1 MLTETGRVVGLE
13 GDTVWVETLRQSTCG
28 ACSARSGCGHG
39 LLNSALPG
47 GSRALVR
54 ARLDT
59 ALRQPIALQDHV
71 EVALPERSFLT
82 AAAAL
87 YLLPLLTAVL
97 GALVVEQ
104 VWAGVGASADAA
116 VALAALLGLGVGL
129 GAVRWLSRR
138 QLATGS
144 YVPIVTARLEPTSD

>member
-1 MLTETGRVVGLE
+1 MLTETGRVVGLDGE
-13 GDTVWVETLRQSTCG
+13 TVWVETLRQSTCG

-47 GSRALVR
+47 GSRALVK
-54 ARLDT
+54 ARLHGD
-59 ALRQPIALQDHV
+59 LRQPISLQDYV

-87 YLLPLLTAVL
+87 YLLPLITAVL
-97 GALVVEQ
+97 AALLAEAFWSGA
-104 VWAGVGASADAA
+104 GASLDAA
-116 VALAALLGLGVGL
+116 VALASLLGLGAGL
-129 GAVRWLSRR
+129 GVVHWLSRR

-144 YVPIVTARLEPTSD
+144 YIPLVTARIASQRD